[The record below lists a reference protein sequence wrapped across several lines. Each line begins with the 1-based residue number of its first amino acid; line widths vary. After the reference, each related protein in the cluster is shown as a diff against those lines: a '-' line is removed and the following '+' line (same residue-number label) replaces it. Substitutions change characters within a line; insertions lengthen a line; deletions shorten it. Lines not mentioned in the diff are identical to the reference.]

1 MKSMCVCGR
10 NCLKNEEA
18 EGLKYKRPKQKAEIQ
33 QTKRRCLASLAENN
47 LKIRSENACLN

>member
-10 NCLKNEEA
+10 SCLKNEEA

-47 LKIRSENACLN
+47 LKIRSKNACLN